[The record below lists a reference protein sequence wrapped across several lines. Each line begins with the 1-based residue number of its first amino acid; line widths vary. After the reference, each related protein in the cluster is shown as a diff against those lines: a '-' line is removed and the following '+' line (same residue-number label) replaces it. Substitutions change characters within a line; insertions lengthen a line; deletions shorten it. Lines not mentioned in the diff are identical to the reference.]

1 MVDVRNSPE
10 VIADLQAR
18 AERVASAAGRGNTT
32 RDPETR
38 RGRRGRARVAVV
50 TSSIEAIL
58 DQRNRSTLTGALL
71 SGGGD

>member
-1 MVDVRNSPE
+1 MVEVRNSPG
-10 VIADLQAR
+10 VVVDLQAR

-32 RDPETR
+32 RDPETDTSP
-38 RGRRGRARVAVV
+38 GGRARVAVV

-58 DQRNRSTLTGALL
+58 NQRNRSTLTGALL